1 MKQSAAFHFYQRCL
15 QETIGGFFY
24 PYVYLFLYFF
34 HHGLKKLKLRLAA
47 LYTSDVA
54 CWKICEQTKNWN

>member
-54 CWKICEQTKNWN
+54 C